1 MGGLNRPP
9 ILLRRYA
16 MPNWC
21 FNRVTVWSD
30 NTSDMQEFKEL
41 VKGRGENTQAFSFD
55 SILPM
60 PEELRS
66 VQSPVSIRTKEEIEE
81 YKQKHSDN
89 RVMLETLPITQ
100 EDSDR
105 FDAKYGDNNWYDWC
119 CNNWGVKWDCSD
131 VDISEEYADL
141 ELRYT
146 FDTPW
151 GPPEEIHTYLKAR
164 FPEIHIQWFWDEP
177 GMEEAGYLK

>member
-1 MGGLNRPP
+1 
-9 ILLRRYA
+9 

-21 FNRVTVWSD
+21 E
-30 NTSDMQEFKEL
+30 NTLYIRAEDKEDMKEL
-41 VKGRGENTQAFSFD
+41 KDLLDETLEFSKD
-55 SILPM
+55 NNCATNLLSSIIPM
-60 PEELRS
+60 PKELEGTTAPKD
-66 VQSPVSIRTKEEIEE
+66 SP
-81 YKQKHSDN
+81 
-89 RVMLETLPITQ
+89 
-100 EDSDR
+100 
-105 FDAKYGDNNWYDWC
+105 NWYDWC

-177 GMEEAGYLK
+177 GMEQAGYLK

>member
-1 MGGLNRPP
+1 
-9 ILLRRYA
+9 

-21 FNRVTVWSD
+21 SNRVTVWSD